1 MEKQDRSFLGAD
13 PAIVNPVAGKNS
25 PAAGPLA
32 VMVSSE
38 TDLTYLAGTMT
49 RDARDCRN
57 FLMSR
62 YYWQA
67 DSNRGGLLIGPVIG
81 APYAAMLLENLI
93 AWGTRQLIFFGW
105 GGAVAED
112 VRIGDIILP
121 TGAMSDEG
129 TSRHYGYTAGEVIQP
144 SRALTRKI
152 GRALGSAGLHAHRGP
167 VWTTD
172 AIYRETAAKVDRFRR
187 AGALAVEMELAAL
200 FAVARFRGIEAAA
213 VLAVSDELSLLKW
226 RAGFGDKRFK
236 QARRRIVDLLAGLPA
251 AL

>member
-1 MEKQDRSFLGAD
+1 MWKKQDRSPAGAD
-13 PAIVNPVAGKNS
+13 PALVNPVAGKNS

-38 TDLTYLAGTMT
+38 ADLRYLADAMP
-49 RDARDCRN
+49 REARDCRN

-62 YYWQA
+62 YYWQS
-67 DSNRGGLLIGPVIG
+67 DSKRGGLLIGPVIG

-129 TSRHYGYTAGEVIQP
+129 TSRHYGYPAGEVIQAVACADP
-144 SRALTRKI
+144 QDWQRPWLGRPERAP
-152 GRALGSAGLHAHRGP
+152 GAGLDHRRHLSGDRRQGGP
-167 VWTTD
+167 VPPG
-172 AIYRETAAKVDRFRR
+172 RR
-187 AGALAVEMELAAL
+187 TG
-200 FAVARFRGIEAAA
+200 R
-213 VLAVSDELSLLKW
+213 
-226 RAGFGDKRFK
+226 
-236 QARRRIVDLLAGLPA
+236 
-251 AL
+251 